1 MALFTGTVAV
11 IENTSLTPACPA
23 TTIIL
28 KILNQQY
35 ILPEVRLVQQ
45 AQQVIQEQTVEQ
57 AQQVIQEQTVQ
68 QDLQVIQEQTVQQ
81 DLLPHHPV
89 REELAKE
96 AVQVVEAV

>member
-1 MALFTGTVAV
+1 MGIVAV
-11 IENTSLTPACPA
+11 IENTNLPSACPA

-45 AQQVIQEQTVEQ
+45 E
-57 AQQVIQEQTVQ
+57 QQVIQEQTVQ
-68 QDLQVIQEQTVQQ
+68 QAQQVIQEQTVQQ